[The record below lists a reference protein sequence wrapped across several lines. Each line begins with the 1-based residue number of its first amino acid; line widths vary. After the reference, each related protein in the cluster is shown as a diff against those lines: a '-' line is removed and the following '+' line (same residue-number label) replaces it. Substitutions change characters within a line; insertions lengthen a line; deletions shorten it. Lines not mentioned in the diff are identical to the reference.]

1 MTSTQLLNRINNR
14 ATDAH
19 NRIVNH
25 FCKTADIL
33 SKHIK
38 MRTEYSTTPLFLQKV
53 KKRDQYKSIP
63 NKNCRKNTEFVTL
76 YNSQNESKKMIL
88 KKKQHNC

>member
-38 MRTEYSTTPLFLQKV
+38 MRTEYSTKPLFLQKV
-53 KKRDQYKSIP
+53 KKWD
-63 NKNCRKNTEFVTL
+63 
-76 YNSQNESKKMIL
+76 
-88 KKKQHNC
+88 